1 MVDSQNGGVSF
12 GTKNPVK
19 NVGKKML
26 KKYILCECP
35 HPYLKHCFGGDKKI
49 TCYLKWLKKR
59 SKKNFVDAILNDI
72 EKEKE
77 ETEK

>member
-1 MVDSQNGGVSF
+1 M
-12 GTKNPVK
+12 T
-19 NVGKKML
+19 
-26 KKYILCECP
+26 KKYTLCGCP
-35 HPYLKHCFGGDKKI
+35 YPYIKHCFKGNKKI